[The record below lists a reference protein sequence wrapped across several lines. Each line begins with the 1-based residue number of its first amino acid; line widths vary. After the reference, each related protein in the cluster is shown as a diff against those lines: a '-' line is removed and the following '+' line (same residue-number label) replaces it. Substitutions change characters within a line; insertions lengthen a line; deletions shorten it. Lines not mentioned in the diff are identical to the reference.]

1 MSVSLPSVPPIEKP
15 KTDQQQDGADGAAT
29 MADTIPVPRWMLNW
43 GSNQMPIKAPII
55 PMQISVTK
63 QKRGV
68 H

>member
-29 MADTIPVPRWMLNW
+29 MADAIPVPRWMLNW
-43 GSNQMPIKAPII
+43 GSNHFPIKAPII
-55 PMQISVTK
+55 PMQMSVMK
-63 QKRGV
+63 PKRGV